1 MKFARVVFTIAGV
14 LGLVELVPLYFM
26 YNLIGRQDPPVIT
39 HPGFYYGFVGTAI
52 AWQIAFLFVGRNP
65 VRLRPVMI
73 AAIVEKFT
81 YSLAVIALVSQ
92 SRMYPSDRPFGV
104 QDLLLGILFIAG
116 FFKTAQPA
124 ASLKAISAAT
134 PPA

>member
-1 MKFARVVFTIAGV
+1 
-14 LGLVELVPLYFM
+14 M
-26 YNLIGRQDPPVIT
+26 YNVIGRQDPPVIT

-52 AWQIAFLFVGRNP
+52 AWQIGFLMIGRNPVTLRP

-134 PPA
+134 PHA